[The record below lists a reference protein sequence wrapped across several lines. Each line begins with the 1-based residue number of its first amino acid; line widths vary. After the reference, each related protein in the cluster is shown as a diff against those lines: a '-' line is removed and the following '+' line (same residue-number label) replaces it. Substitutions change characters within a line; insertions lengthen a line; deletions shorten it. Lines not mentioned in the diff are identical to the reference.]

1 MPAAAAAT
9 AGPGAL
15 SGKGF
20 LTASVNGRL
29 VNDCQDRPCFATIAT
44 DMSGSVAGLPAHPS
58 PSLVPGHRGPPAWTV
73 DPVAPHPPRPKT
85 SELLAEL
92 HDAFPGDKA
101 ITVRD
106 VLDRLEGRAFGLLL
120 LFLALPN
127 CIPNIPGISTIFGI
141 LLIPPALQM
150 IFGAGKV
157 WLPRRIT
164 DMTIQPSTLRNGID
178 AFMPMLRKV
187 ERFVTPRASWATE
200 KPVTVWFG
208 IQTLILALVLML
220 PIPFGN
226 WPPGMATAALAIAL
240 IQRDGVFAAVSFG
253 FFLASLAILPL
264 GIGMGLA
271 ALDWL
276 IGALAGAAQAV
287 AGLFG

>member
-1 MPAAAAAT
+1 MNWWQF
-9 AGPGAL
+9 G
-15 SGKGF
+15 
-20 LTASVNGRL
+20 
-29 VNDCQDRPCFATIAT
+29 PCFATIAT
-44 DMSGSVAGLPAHPS
+44 DMSDTAAARPLFPLPHVRPGPSGPAGEIAQ
-58 PSLVPGHRGPPAWTV
+58 
-73 DPVAPHPPRPKT
+73 PVAPHHPRPKT

-92 HDAFPGDKA
+92 HDAFPGDKP

-157 WLPRRIT
+157 WLPKRIT
-164 DMTIQPSTLRNGID
+164 RIEMQPSTLRAGID
-178 AFMPMLRKV
+178 GFMPMLRKV

-200 KPVTVWFG
+200 KPVTIWFG
-208 IQTLILALVLML
+208 IQTLILAGVLML
-220 PIPFGN
+220 PIPLGN

-240 IQRDGVFAAVSFG
+240 IQRDGLFAAISFL
-253 FFLASLAILPL
+253 FFLISLAILPL

-276 IGALAGAAQAV
+276 IGALAGFAQSV